1 MSGPA
6 MGLYQPFDYGKGG
19 IFGASANALQAAG
32 QGTGQYLGYQPMT
45 VKQNFSAPQV
55 QAFNTANI
63 PQIKGIDIRPYR
75 YTPMTV
81 SGEGYD
87 AAQLAGTDLSPYMNP
102 YEDQVIGNVTRD
114 LSEAQQMQQ
123 NLASAQAGAANAFGG
138 SRHALM
144 EAQTVKDYMRNVG
157 DVTSQLRQQGF
168 QNAQQAALADIA
180 ALNRA
185 GEFGAAQ
192 NLQAQLANQQ
202 AQARAKE
209 FYGQQRLALNQQDL
223 QAQLANQKAFLQ
235 GGQFSQQA
243 ALANQAAMLQAMGMG
258 QKGQL
263 ANQQAQLAGAGL
275 GLSAAQQLA
284 NISNLGFG
292 QGQTLQGGL
301 AQMGA
306 QQQAQQQ
313 AIMNAAQGLFQGFT
327 NRPNE
332 ILGLL
337 GAIPGMY
344 PGVSGQTT
352 TKNPGLFDY
361 LGAIAGLAGTA
372 GTLGWAPFSDVSL
385 KKNIKFAGKTDS
397 GINLY
402 TWEWTDEAKEL
413 GAEEQP
419 TFGVIAQE
427 LQKTMPSAV
436 IRGDDGYL
444 RVDYSKVL

>member
-6 MGLYQPFDYGKGG
+6 LGQFQPFDYTKGG

-32 QGTGQYLGYQPMT
+32 QGTGQYLGYQPMM
-45 VKQNFSAPQV
+45 VKENFTAPQI
-55 QAFNTANI
+55 QAFNTGGM
-63 PQIKGIDIRPYR
+63 PQIRARYFQPHR

-81 SGEGYD
+81 SGEGYE

-123 NLASAQAGAANAFGG
+123 NLASAQAGAAGAFGG

-144 EAQTVKDYMRNVG
+144 EAQTVKDYAQNLG
-157 DVTSQLRQQGF
+157 NVTSQLRNQGF

-192 NLQAQLANQQ
+192 DMQAQLANQQ

-209 FYGQQRLALNQQDL
+209 YYGQMKLARAQADM
-223 QAQLANQKAFLQ
+223 QAQMANQGAFLQ
-235 GGQFSQQA
+235 GGQLSQQG

-258 QKGQL
+258 QQGQL

-292 QGQTLQGGL
+292 QGQTLQGGM

-327 NRPNE
+327 DRPNE

-337 GAIPGMY
+337 GGIGSLY

-352 TKNPGLFDY
+352 SSTPGLFDY
-361 LGAIAGLAGTA
+361 LGLGAGVLGSYLLAG
-372 GTLGWAPFSDVSL
+372 SDIAL
-385 KKNIKFAGKTDS
+385 KENIKPAGKTPD

-402 TWEWTDEAKEL
+402 TWDWNEKAKR
-413 GAEEQP
+413 GGFASHP

-427 LQKTMPSAV
+427 LKKHKPDAV
-436 IRGDDGYL
+436 VRGDDGYL
-444 RVDYSKVL
+444 RVDYSKVF